1 MNKTEAR
8 YAEQLQLR
16 LLAGE
21 VAWFAYEALT
31 LKLAPDTRYT
41 PDFVVMLSDGTLECH
56 EVKGF
61 FRDDAKVKVKVAA
74 EKFPLRFV
82 VARERPKKLGGGWEV
97 TRY

>member
-1 MNKTEAR
+1 
-8 YAEQLQLR
+8 
-16 LLAGE
+16 
-21 VAWFAYEALT
+21 
-31 LKLAPDTRYT
+31 
-41 PDFVVMLSDGTLECH
+41 
-56 EVKGF
+56 VKGF